1 MWIVCMPLYDF
12 DVDFSQLVS
21 VILTVIM
28 SNVIDDFNNIQTH
41 FAHECLCRWTEM
53 NNTPYFLFLHCKHPI
68 DLELNIV
75 TVTGRLWS
83 CRRNCQVHYEREMN
97 EGLSIS

>member
-21 VILTVIM
+21 VTLTVIM

-41 FAHECLCRWTEM
+41 FAHEMSLS
-53 NNTPYFLFLHCKHPI
+53 
-68 DLELNIV
+68 LNGNVLIA
-75 TVTGRLWS
+75 
-83 CRRNCQVHYEREMN
+83 
-97 EGLSIS
+97 